1 MDDFQAV
8 RELLPAPPLSP
19 EVERAGRERL
29 AGAFAQERVRRGR
42 RAAGWSTLVLGL
54 AGAAAVALLTGVTP
68 VIVTPG
74 QPPATVTPGRPAA
87 SHGAVAPVNANR
99 ILLAA
104 ATSVAATSDSGAWW
118 GSKLVN
124 GSVFYDPGHHY
135 LLRQT
140 KSVECWIPADP
151 EARTWY
157 RETYLGAVPESS
169 QAEAAWRAAGAPTSW
184 TYEKNPPGMIT
195 NDGPRG
201 VVRAAQGKPW
211 TFSSEDWDF
220 RIVLAGKPLTRT
232 NEVPETPEGLRA
244 LFSGVDDQDLVDNI
258 VRLLVYAP
266 VTSGTRAAAYRL
278 LASMPGVSAVGQETD
293 TFGRTGQALEYQSAE
308 LPWIPY
314 AGGTRTRLV
323 IDPATGMPL
332 SIETR
337 ATEDGHLL
345 EFTAI
350 QESVWTDDNPLKEQK

>member
-1 MDDFQAV
+1 MDDYQAV

-42 RAAGWSTLVLGL
+42 KIARRSALGLVL
-54 AGAAAVALLTGVTP
+54 AGAAAVALLTGVLPDRP
-68 VIVTPG
+68 VVT
-74 QPPATVTPGRPAA
+74 
-87 SHGAVAPVNANR
+87 HGAVAPANANR

-118 GSKLVN
+118 GSKLID
-124 GSVFYDPGHHY
+124 GREFYDPGHRY

-140 KSVECWIPADP
+140 KSVESWIPADP
-151 EARTWY
+151 ETRTWY
-157 RETYLGAVPESS
+157 RETYLGAAPASS

-184 TYEKNPPGMIT
+184 TYGKNAPDLITDEGPP
-195 NDGPRG
+195 G
-201 VVRAAQGKPW
+201 VVRAARGKPW

-220 RIVLAGKPLTRT
+220 RIVLAGKPLTRM

-244 LFSGVDDQDLVDNI
+244 LFSGVDDQALVDDV

-266 VTSGTRAAAYRL
+266 VTSETRAAAYRL
-278 LASMPGVSAVGQETD
+278 LASMPGVSAVGQQTD
-293 TFGRTGQALEYQSAE
+293 TLGRTGQALEYQSGEFAFTE
-308 LPWIPY
+308 Y
-314 AGGTRTRLV
+314 AGRTRNRLV

-337 ATEDGHLL
+337 DTADGRLL
-345 EFTAI
+345 RFTAI

>member
-29 AGAFAQERVRRGR
+29 AGAFAHERVRRGR
-42 RAAGWSTLVLGL
+42 RAAGWSTLGLGL

-68 VIVTPG
+68 VMVTPG
-74 QPPATVTPGRPAA
+74 QPPATVTPGRPGAT
-87 SHGAVAPVNANR
+87 HGAVAPVNANR

-118 GSKLVN
+118 GSKLVD
-124 GSVFYDPGHHY
+124 GREFYDPGHRY

-140 KSVECWIPADP
+140 KSVESWIPADP
-151 EARTWY
+151 ETRTWY
-157 RETYLGAVPESS
+157 RETYLGAVPASS
-169 QAEAAWRAAGAPTSW
+169 PADAAWRAAGAPTSW
-184 TYEKNPPGMIT
+184 TYGKNTPGLIT
-195 NDGPRG
+195 DDRASGI
-201 VVRAAQGKPW
+201 VRAARSKPW

-220 RIVLAGKPLTRT
+220 RIVLAGKPLTRM
-232 NEVPETPEGLRA
+232 NEVPETPDGLRA
-244 LFSGVDDQDLVDNI
+244 LFAGVPDQALVDNV

-266 VTSGTRAAAYRL
+266 VTSETRAAAYRL
-278 LASMPGVSAVGQETD
+278 LASMPGVSAVGPATD
-293 TFGRTGQALEYQSAE
+293 TLGRTGQALEYQSAE
-308 LPWIPY
+308 IPSTPY

-337 ATEDGHLL
+337 ATEDGRLL